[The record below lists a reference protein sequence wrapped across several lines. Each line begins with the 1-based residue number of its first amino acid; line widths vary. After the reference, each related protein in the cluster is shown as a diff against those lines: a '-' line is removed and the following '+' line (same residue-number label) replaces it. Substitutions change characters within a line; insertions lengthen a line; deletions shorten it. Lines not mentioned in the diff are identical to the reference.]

1 MDETDLT
8 GEELVEMIHDLFSG
22 EVTQMTEKLD
32 GTNIQA
38 TMTSAGEVVFIR
50 NKSDLNSPRG
60 GMSLQ
65 DMVDKWKSRPAIQ
78 RTFVTAGRTI
88 TTIFQ
93 RIGSKFFNPTPD
105 TRRVVNC
112 ECIIAGT
119 TNIMYYDDD
128 QVDFH
133 NIWIYKKVAG
143 EWVKDS
149 VTRDGLDVLE
159 KAIAA
164 EDKAA
169 LTPNVIIQV
178 VKDSN
183 RFAEEYSSRIERLFK
198 EEGLPMDATINDWRL
213 ARYRTLAP
221 DWAQGD
227 DDLFNRW
234 FNQDRSV
241 NLRVLKTRHADHLND
256 LIYMD
261 KKGHKSLCAEV
272 TDPMNMIFLGMANRI
287 ILLTKGLA
295 NRDNKAKAIGVL
307 GKELEATIA
316 SVRASN
322 NPDLISRLATSL
334 DKFRAL
340 GSRINNTEGLVF
352 TWRGRMMKLT
362 GSFAILNRIIGL
374 RFELEK

>member
-1 MDETDLT
+1 MT
-8 GEELVEMIHDLFSG
+8 GGL
-22 EVTQMTEKLD
+22 
-32 GTNIQA
+32 
-38 TMTSAGEVVFIR
+38 
-50 NKSDLNSPRG
+50 
-60 GMSLQ
+60 
-65 DMVDKWKSRPAIQ
+65 
-78 RTFVTAGRTI
+78 
-88 TTIFQ
+88 
-93 RIGSKFFNPTPD
+93 PD
-105 TRRVVNC
+105 TGR
-112 ECIIAGT
+112 
-119 TNIMYYDDD
+119 
-128 QVDFH
+128 
-133 NIWIYKKVAG
+133 W
-143 EWVKDS
+143 
-149 VTRDGLDVLE
+149 
-159 KAIAA
+159 
-164 EDKAA
+164 
-169 LTPNVIIQV
+169 P
-178 VKDSN
+178 
-183 RFAEEYSSRIERLFK
+183 
-198 EEGLPMDATINDWRL
+198 
-213 ARYRTLAP
+213 P

-322 NPDLISRLATSL
+322 NPDLISRLAASL